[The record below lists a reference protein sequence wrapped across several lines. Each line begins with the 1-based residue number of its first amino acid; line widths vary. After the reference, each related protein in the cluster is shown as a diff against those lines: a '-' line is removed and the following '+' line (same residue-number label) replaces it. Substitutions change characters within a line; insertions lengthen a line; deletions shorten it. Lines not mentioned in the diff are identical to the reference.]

1 MKKKKTFFNHYRRSD
16 ILPLSTRPLL
26 SLNFKWSVLNMRSEI
41 YTFTLRE
48 CNQQIPCQVHLAIS
62 ITLLNFR
69 LHWRRPS
76 TTFWIQALVPSRNS
90 SLNLFYA
97 EALFAFFKGLPKYY
111 RSFLFRISCISWAM
125 GYSSRGPSWLWILWG
140 PRVPS
145 GYGVG
150 CIFCVPWSSHF
161 RTKTLLR
168 LRQFK
173 PDLWKIIHLRLDI
186 KFKYFI
192 K

>member
-1 MKKKKTFFNHYRRSD
+1 MKSLADDFVAEKPDNGIFLLRCPAHIVSDTYWDTVSIDVNGTQVNCICINMNLHEKKAFFNHYRRSD

-41 YTFTLRE
+41 YTFTLRV

-111 RSFLFRISCISWAM
+111 RSFLLRISCILWAM
-125 GYSSRGPSWLWILWG
+125 G
-140 PRVPS
+140 
-145 GYGVG
+145 
-150 CIFCVPWSSHF
+150 
-161 RTKTLLR
+161 
-168 LRQFK
+168 
-173 PDLWKIIHLRLDI
+173 
-186 KFKYFI
+186 
-192 K
+192 